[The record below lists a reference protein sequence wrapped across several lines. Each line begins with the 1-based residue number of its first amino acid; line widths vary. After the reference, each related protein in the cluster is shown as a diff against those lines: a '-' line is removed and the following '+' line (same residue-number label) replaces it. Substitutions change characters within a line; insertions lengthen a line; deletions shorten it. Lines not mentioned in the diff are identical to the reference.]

1 MRQRHRV
8 RPALAL
14 SCLVLAA
21 ASPAAAQL
29 TSGPPSGDNQ
39 KAAVVQ
45 WIGPVEVSISYSSP
59 DVHAPDGADRR
70 GKIWGELV
78 PWGYA
83 TDSFGTC
90 GNRCPWR
97 AGANENTVLRVSH
110 EVEIGGRRLAAGS
123 YGLFMLPGQQ
133 EWTLILSRDSTSWG
147 HYTYTE
153 AEDALRVTL
162 KPEKSPYHE
171 WLTYEFT
178 DRRPDRATVAL
189 MWEDLAVPFTI
200 VVPDVNEIYAARIR
214 QELRN
219 FNGFDADTWRQA
231 AEFFLDAK
239 IHPEEALAIALGAVS
254 KPFTGE
260 KTFQNMQVLARAQ
273 AANGRT
279 NEAAA
284 TMDEAMGLRTTTPTD
299 IHQYGRRLQAEGKN
313 AEALRVFE
321 ANATRFPNEWP
332 VNVGLARGYAAAGR
346 NAEALAAARAAL
358 AQAPDDLNRENL
370 RRMIADL
377 EQKR

>member
-21 ASPAAAQL
+21 SPAAAQL
-29 TSGPPSGDNQ
+29 RSGPPSGDNQ
-39 KAAVVQ
+39 KAAVTQ

-90 GNRCPWR
+90 GSRCPWR
-97 AGANENTVLRVSH
+97 AGANESTVLRLSSD
-110 EVEIGGRRLAAGS
+110 VEIGGKRLAAGS
-123 YGLFMLPGQQ
+123 YGVFMLPGQQ

-153 AEDALRVTL
+153 AEDALRVPV
-162 KPEKSPYHE
+162 KPEKNPYHE

-200 VVPDVNEIYAARIR
+200 VVPDVNEIYATRIR

-231 AEFFLDAK
+231 AEFFLEAK
-239 IHPEEALAIALGAVS
+239 IHPEEALAIAQSAVS

-279 NEAAA
+279 SEAAA
-284 TMDEAMGLRTTTPTD
+284 TMAEAMTLPTTTPTD
-299 IHQYGRRLQAEGKN
+299 IHMYGRRLQGEGKN
-313 AEALRVFE
+313 AEALKVFE
-321 ANATRFPNEWP
+321 ANAKRFPNQWP
-332 VNVGLARGYAAAGR
+332 VNVGLARGYAGVGR
-346 NAEALAAARAAL
+346 TAEALAAARAAL

-377 EQKR
+377 EQKK

>member
-1 MRQRHRV
+1 
-8 RPALAL
+8 
-14 SCLVLAA
+14 
-21 ASPAAAQL
+21 
-29 TSGPPSGDNQ
+29 
-39 KAAVVQ
+39 
-45 WIGPVEVSISYSSP
+45 
-59 DVHAPDGADRR
+59 
-70 GKIWGELV
+70 
-78 PWGYA
+78 
-83 TDSFGTC
+83 
-90 GNRCPWR
+90 
-97 AGANENTVLRVSH
+97 
-110 EVEIGGRRLAAGS
+110 
-123 YGLFMLPGQQ
+123 
-133 EWTLILSRDSTSWG
+133 
-147 HYTYTE
+147 
-153 AEDALRVTL
+153 VTL

-239 IHPEEALAIALGAVS
+239 IHPEEALAIAQGAVS